1 MSFSPL
7 NRTTASQILRLYV
20 LCFKHGVLDAYELGD
35 DYVAAEFV
43 RNHKENWTYGVLG
56 EPDDYDWK
64 MWRFSLYKLCR
75 RNGLAQFAENYLYEV
90 KRYNYLYSP
99 ILMSMRFY
107 LMGIEEWLS
116 YPNPGEI
123 EIFRQERSIHWAK
136 NLPGGKRITRLEII
150 AESQDIAYQYRRAP
164 EEARV
169 ISTSVLD
176 EFCTA
181 TLDLTN
187 KHVSK
192 KRIIID
198 GKAVK
203 NA

>member
-1 MSFSPL
+1 MADRHAENSGDA
-7 NRTTASQILRLYV
+7 RCDHRARL
-20 LCFKHGVLDAYELGD
+20 LGD
-35 DYVAAEFV
+35 GEGVMDRWAKSDNSIYWSDYF
-43 RNHKENWTYGVLG
+43 TQ
-56 EPDDYDWK
+56 PDDYDWK
-64 MWRFSLYKLCR
+64 MWRFSLYKICR